1 MIPPT
6 AYTTKSGL
14 AHQQIKQMIL
24 SGEMRPGDR
33 VKLGEVSR
41 RLGISETP
49 IREAMTALVAEGW
62 LDMTSH
68 VGAVVRDISVEQVR
82 EITSIRGVISR
93 LAIELNGP
101 YFDEAMLQK
110 LKDNVEAMGDAVRR
124 GDLQKV
130 SAINDEFHR
139 LLYGGRL
146 SPWCARIMESV
157 LGLTSYLRHG
167 IIPKTERLREQVRE
181 HRKMVDHLC
190 EGDFRAAAEMAEL
203 HERNGGLF
211 LIGELNKAK
220 SRENPRPPA
229 KATTRRVRHRSPA

>member
-1 MIPPT
+1 MSPPT
-6 AYTTKSGL
+6 AYLTKSGL

-24 SGEMRPGDR
+24 SGEMRPGSR

-49 IREAMTALVAEGW
+49 IREAMTALHAEGW

-68 VGAVVRDISVEQVR
+68 VGAVVRDITVEQVL
-82 EITSIRGVISR
+82 EIASIRGRISG

-101 YFDEAMLQK
+101 HFDEAMLQE
-110 LKDNVEAMGDAVRR
+110 LKDNVQAMSEAVRR
-124 GDLQKV
+124 GDLQKM

-139 LLYGGRL
+139 LLSNGPF

-167 IIPKTERLREQVRE
+167 IVPKAERLREQVRE
-181 HRKMVDHLC
+181 HRKLVKHLC
-190 EGDFRAAAEMAEL
+190 DGDFRAAAATAEL

-211 LIGELNKAK
+211 LIGELN
-220 SRENPRPPA
+220 RA
-229 KATTRRVRHRSPA
+229 KASEEQHPPVKTAPRKTRHRSPA